1 MNIFSIFVY
10 RILQIVNKIY
20 KTMKRHFLF
29 VLFAMVLLMGS
40 GRAMAQSSEFT
51 PANLAGIWQMC
62 FYVSGD
68 PNIPGELKPSNSFK
82 ILSDDG
88 KFTNMVMIPNK
99 GAIIIGTGTYKQTA
113 PNAFTEHVEKNL
125 HLPQLVGVDNVLE
138 FDMKGGE
145 VMVVKFF
152 VQKDTSGNEI
162 NSWYYET
169 WKKVKMPATYPKDL
183 VR

>member
-1 MNIFSIFVY
+1 MIFFSIFVY

-29 VLFAMVLLMGS
+29 VLMAMVLLMGS

-51 PANLAGIWQMC
+51 PASLEGIWQMC

-68 PNIPGELKPSNSFK
+68 PSIPGELKPSNSFK

-99 GAIIIGTGTYKQTA
+99 GAIIIGSGTYKQTA

-125 HLPQLVGVDNVLE
+125 HLPQLVGV
-138 FDMKGGE
+138 G
-145 VMVVKFF
+145 
-152 VQKDTSGNEI
+152 
-162 NSWYYET
+162 Y
-169 WKKVKMPATYPKDL
+169 
-183 VR
+183 

>member
-1 MNIFSIFVY
+1 MIFFSIFVY
-10 RILQIVNKIY
+10 RILQIVNEIY

-29 VLFAMVLLMGS
+29 VLMTMVLLLGS

-51 PANLAGIWQMC
+51 PANLEGIWQMC

-99 GAIIIGTGTYKQTA
+99 GAIIIGSGTYKQTA

-152 VQKDTSGNEI
+152 VQKDNDGNEI

-169 WKKVKMPATYPKDL
+169 WKKVKMPNAYPKDL
-183 VR
+183 IR

>member
-40 GRAMAQSSEFT
+40 GRAMAQSSDST
-51 PANLAGIWQMC
+51 PVSLSGIWQMC
-62 FYVSGD
+62 FYVSGA
-68 PNIPGELKPSNSFK
+68 PNAPGELKPSNSFK
-82 ILSDDG
+82 FLSEDG

-99 GAIIIGTGTYKQTA
+99 GAIIIGSGTYKQTA

-138 FDMKGGE
+138 FEMKGGE
-145 VMVVKFF
+145 VMVVKYF
-152 VQKDTSGNEI
+152 VQKDKEGNEI